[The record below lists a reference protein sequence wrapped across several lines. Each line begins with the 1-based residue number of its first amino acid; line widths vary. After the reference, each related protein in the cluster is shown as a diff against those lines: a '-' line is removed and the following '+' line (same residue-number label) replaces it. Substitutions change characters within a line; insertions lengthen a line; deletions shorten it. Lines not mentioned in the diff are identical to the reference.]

1 VGGQITTIN
10 TKITSLS
17 GTWNGQKLASDN
29 IAVGSAS
36 GRGLSSNPI
45 TFLVVGKSPYTFYLP
60 HYVGKTDDGLSTFET
75 EDGGTTTNYLDAKN
89 RYIDPYPNFTYGFT
103 TNFEYKSWSLNVFL
117 RGVSGIKIF
126 KNTKLNLAN
135 YNNLPSVNTLKEAVT
150 SGLKDNPTPSD
161 YWLEN
166 ASYMRLE
173 SMTLSY
179 SLPKIKGIESLRLYL
194 SGNNL
199 FVITPYKGLDPE
211 IATVDNQ
218 ATPAFIDLTYN
229 GGGGFYPK
237 SRSLTVGL
245 NISFK

>member
-1 VGGQITTIN
+1 
-10 TKITSLS
+10 
-17 GTWNGQKLASDN
+17 
-29 IAVGSAS
+29 
-36 GRGLSSNPI
+36 
-45 TFLVVGKSPYTFYLP
+45 
-60 HYVGKTDDGLSTFET
+60 
-75 EDGGTTTNYLDAKN
+75 
-89 RYIDPYPNFTYGFT
+89 
-103 TNFEYKSWSLNVFL
+103 
-117 RGVSGIKIF
+117 
-126 KNTKLNLAN
+126 
-135 YNNLPSVNTLKEAVT
+135 LKEAVT